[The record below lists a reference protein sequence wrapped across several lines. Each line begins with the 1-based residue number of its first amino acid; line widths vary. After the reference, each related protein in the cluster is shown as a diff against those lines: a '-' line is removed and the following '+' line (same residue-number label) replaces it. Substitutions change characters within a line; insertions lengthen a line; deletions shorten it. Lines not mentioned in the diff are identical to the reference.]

1 MNERAHTWR
10 VAGMSG
16 SSDAVAVALSRR
28 HATLWYDSHCLTYSR
43 TRDSAGNFLL
53 RLQEVGRLLPAG
65 FGAPVLVLG
74 DGDAAASQ
82 QIIAPEG
89 EGEGAEMVQRL
100 GRALFAEVARS
111 FDLEASRS

>member
-10 VAGMSG
+10 VAGVAG
-16 SSDAVAVALSRR
+16 SSDAVGVALTLR

-65 FGAPVLVLG
+65 FEAPVLVLG
-74 DGDAAASQ
+74 DGDTTAQ
-82 QIIAPEG
+82 QIIASEG